1 MNEFNLIAKPK
12 KHTINFKTLISVF
25 LIFAFTIISVG
36 GVSTFPANLRMP
48 LIVASGVITGAFV
61 LFKRKSVFLTMPV
74 VLMLLTVVY
83 LFISISY
90 SIDRSTTIELAIVY
104 LCSSL
109 LLLAEYPESLFE
121 KTITAMKIVCIVI
134 AVSII
139 LSSLI
144 DDLMIKYFWFII
156 NPTKNPE
163 VNTFITQEINWSG
176 SYSGLAREKGEAAFI
191 MNVGISIY
199 LAKYFSDK
207 KFRLSDVFF
216 LLIIFWALILTSK
229 RMLFLTPI
237 AATCILL
244 LISKK
249 SGRFIKILPIALL
262 ALCGIVVIGSAVP
275 QFSHLFER
283 FMDTNSMDKLSGRVY
298 LWPYCFEMFLK
309 KPLFGMGIGTFNK
322 YLYNNNVMI
331 NGEYWTHHG
340 HNIYYEFLGEL
351 GFVGFILLFSSLL
364 MFLYRTVVL
373 MRSNQT
379 SNNQKYLLTFSCA
392 VQIIC
397 LIYCASGNVLLFPQ
411 QIFPWFICLAITTT
425 VSNKFKR
432 KNLAE
437 SGYKPRTFWRNSMSN
452 RL

>member
-1 MNEFNLIAKPK
+1 MNDFNLTDNQK
-12 KHTINFKTLISVF
+12 KQQLTLKTLISVF
-25 LIFAFTIISVG
+25 LIFAFTVISVG

-48 LIVASGVITGAFV
+48 LIVTSGVITGAFI
-61 LFKRKSVFLTMPV
+61 LFKRKKVFLTMPV

-83 LFISISY
+83 LFISMSY
-90 SIDRSTTIELAIVY
+90 TIDQSTTLELAIVY
-104 LCSSL
+104 LCSSTL
-109 LLLAEYPESLFE
+109 LIADYPESLFE
-121 KTITAMKIVCIVI
+121 KTITAMKIVCIII
-134 AVSII
+134 AFSII
-139 LSSLI
+139 FSSFI
-144 DDLMIKYFWFII
+144 DNLMLDYFWFII
-156 NPTKNPE
+156 NPTRNPE

-176 SYSGLAREKGEAAFI
+176 SYSGFAREKGEAAFI

-199 LAKYFSDK
+199 LAKYFTEK
-207 KFRLSDVFF
+207 KFRVSDIFF
-216 LLIIFWALILTSK
+216 LLIMFWALILTSK

-237 AATCILL
+237 ATVCILL

-249 SGRFIKILPIALL
+249 KGRFIKILPVALL

-298 LWPYCFEMFLK
+298 LWPYCFEMFGK
-309 KPLFGMGIGTFNK
+309 NPLFGMGIGTFNK

-351 GFVGFILLFSSLL
+351 GVVGCVLLFGSLL
-364 MFLYRTVVL
+364 MFLYRTVIL
-373 MRSNQT
+373 MRSNET
-379 SNNQKYLLTFSCA
+379 NSSQKYLLTFSCA
-392 VQIIC
+392 IQIIC

-425 VSNKFKR
+425 ISNKFRR
-432 KNLAE
+432 KNLDK
-437 SGYKPRTFWRNSMSN
+437 STHKSRSFWHNSISC
-452 RL
+452 